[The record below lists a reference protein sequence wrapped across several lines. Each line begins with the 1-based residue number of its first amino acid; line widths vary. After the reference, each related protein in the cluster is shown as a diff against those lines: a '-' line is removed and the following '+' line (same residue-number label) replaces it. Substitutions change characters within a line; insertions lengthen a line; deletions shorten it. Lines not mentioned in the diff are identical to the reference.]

1 MVELLQ
7 LVELLEMHR
16 AHVVQVVNISVAT
29 EQLRFRKVSASKSAN
44 YLYLESIREHS

>member
-16 AHVVQVVNISVAT
+16 AHVVQVANISVAT
-29 EQLRFRKVSASKSAN
+29 EQLRFREVLTRCKLQRGVFF
-44 YLYLESIREHS
+44 